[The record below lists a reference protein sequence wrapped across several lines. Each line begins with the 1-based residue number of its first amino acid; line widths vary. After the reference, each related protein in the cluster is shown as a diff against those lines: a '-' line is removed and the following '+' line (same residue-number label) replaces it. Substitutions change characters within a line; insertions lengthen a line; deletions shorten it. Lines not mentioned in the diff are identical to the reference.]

1 MACFKL
7 FIKRIYNLLERFNVR
22 GKLYIVVYKL
32 IKRHIEYFGNG
43 VCYNRDFFLC
53 LI

>member
-22 GKLYIVVYKL
+22 GKLYIVVYKRNNRK
-32 IKRHIEYFGNG
+32 IDYFGNG
-43 VCYNRDFFLC
+43 LC
-53 LI
+53 